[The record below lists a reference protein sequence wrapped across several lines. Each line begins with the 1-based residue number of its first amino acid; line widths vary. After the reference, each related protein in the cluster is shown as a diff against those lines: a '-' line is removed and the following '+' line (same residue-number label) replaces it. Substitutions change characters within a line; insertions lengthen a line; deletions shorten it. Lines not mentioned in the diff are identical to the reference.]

1 MQGGRYMADKEK
13 ILILSANEDN
23 LNGLSEIVSGASG
36 ELGYG
41 GVSVGKD
48 SSVKQKFSADTPCE
62 YGLVIISAPLEDEY
76 GLSLAAHISAESD
89 AAVILLA
96 AQKNADA
103 AFKRLENTGVIVL
116 PKPVNPPLLTM
127 TLKYMTAERKR
138 RREAEEKAAALK
150 KKLNEIM
157 IIDRAKCVLIQYLRL
172 SEPEA
177 HRHIQKQAMDLRE
190 PLIKVATDIL
200 KAYEYL

>member
-1 MQGGRYMADKEK
+1 MADKEK

-23 LNGLSEIVSGASG
+23 LNGLSEIVSGISD
-36 ELGYG
+36 ELGYVG
-41 GVSVGKD
+41 ISVGKD
-48 SSVKQKFSADTPCE
+48 SSVKQKFSAGIPCE

-76 GLSLAAHISAESD
+76 GLSLANHISAQSD
-89 AAVILLA
+89 TAIIILA

-103 AFKRLENTGVIVL
+103 AFKKLENTGAIVL
-116 PKPVNPPLLTM
+116 PKPVNPPMLSM
-127 TLKYMTAERKR
+127 TVKYMTAERKR
-138 RREAEEKAAALK
+138 RKEAEAKTEALN
-150 KKLNEIM
+150 KKLKEIM
-157 IIDRAKCVLIQYLRL
+157 VIDRAKCVLIQYLNL
-172 SEPEA
+172 TEPEA

>member
-1 MQGGRYMADKEK
+1 MADKEK

-23 LNGLSEIVSGASG
+23 LNSLSEIVSGVSG

-48 SSVKQKFSADTPCE
+48 SSVKHKFSADTPCE